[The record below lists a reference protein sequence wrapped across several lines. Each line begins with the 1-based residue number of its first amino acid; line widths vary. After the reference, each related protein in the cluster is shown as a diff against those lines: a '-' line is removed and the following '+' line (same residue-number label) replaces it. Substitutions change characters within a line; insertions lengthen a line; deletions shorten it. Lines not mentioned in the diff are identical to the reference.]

1 MSDIKISIIMPV
13 YKVEEYVGKAIESIL
28 AQTFTDFE
36 FLIVDDGT
44 PDRSGEICDAYAKKD
59 HRIRVIHKENGG
71 VSAARNTGIKAATG
85 EYLIFFDAD
94 DEVTPEVIQDNVD
107 VAITSGADVVL
118 FGFWYFNV
126 DCKEEKVNE
135 FPVSFSGT
143 REEFFA
149 QCVSEAVDRE
159 FFNAPW
165 NKLIKGKLIS
175 DNGLCFDTRY
185 SLYEDNLF
193 ATDVFIRAERI
204 AINPKAY
211 YRYFLRSSGSL
222 LTRFHDNIFE
232 GLTLFYDRAMEY
244 CRGFD
249 RNETQIH
256 SFERMY
262 VTHTYTFLKQISCNR
277 ELTPQ
282 RKKELLQSICEE
294 EKLQKALA
302 HVELKGRKR
311 IIRYL
316 IRRKQYHMIEML
328 YCSRS
333 KFFDQRK
340 A

>member
-1 MSDIKISIIMPV
+1 M
-13 YKVEEYVGKAIESIL
+13 YKR
-28 AQTFTDFE
+28 Q
-36 FLIVDDGT
+36 
-44 PDRSGEICDAYAKKD
+44 
-59 HRIRVIHKENGG
+59 
-71 VSAARNTGIKAATG
+71 G

-143 REEFFA
+143 REEFFT

-193 ATDVFIRAERI
+193 ATDVFIHAERI

-249 RNETQIH
+249 RNEAQIH